1 MRHPAG
7 TALHRYRFLG
17 HQASGRMTM
26 SNSNNAPRRGDAGL
40 AFIFGG
46 ILAGLAI
53 IVFVVLYNG
62 GFGTL
67 DGPEVSV
74 DIDLPRI
81 ELPGPP
87 KMPTQPQVIPLQT
100 GLPEPAPPM
109 SGVNRSHPVR

>member
-1 MRHPAG
+1 
-7 TALHRYRFLG
+7 
-17 HQASGRMTM
+17 M
-26 SNSNNAPRRGDAGL
+26 SDSNNAPRRGDAGL
-40 AFIFGG
+40 ALIFGG

-62 GFGTL
+62 GFGTP